1 MSLNIK
7 LFKLGFIGLI
17 VMSVAV
23 VAILSTAYLI
33 YSPQLPPVDT
43 LKDVKL
49 QTPLKV
55 YSREGKLIALF
66 GEKRRI
72 PLTYQEL
79 PQSMID
85 AFLAA
90 EDDRFFEH
98 PGVDYQGLLRA
109 VINLVITGQKAQG
122 GSTITMQLARNFFLT
137 PERTYTRK
145 IKEIMLALRI
155 EGELTKQEILELYLN
170 KIYLGQR
177 AYGVGAAAEV
187 YYGKSAS
194 ELSLEQVAMIAG
206 LPKAPSRFNPLSNVK
221 RATVRRDY
229 VLGRML
235 ELDKISESDYEV
247 AIATPV
253 EAKRYAVKLEVE
265 APYIGE
271 MVRAHMTNLY
281 GDEAYS
287 EGYSVYTTI
296 EASKQQAAVDAV
308 RSGILAYDLRHGY
321 RGPEGSIP
329 VDKLAELDVVAE
341 LVENMQT
348 VGGLQPGVVT
358 EIDEKSAI
366 VSLAKEIIQLDL
378 EGVKWA
384 RTYKSQNSLGP
395 KITKMTDVLKAGDII
410 RVMDSAKGWQLRQI
424 PSASSAL
431 VSLRPEDGSITALM
445 GGFDFYASK
454 FNRAT
459 QAKRQPGSSF
469 KPFIYSAAI
478 EAGFT
483 PASVINDAPVV
494 FEDSATE
501 NSWRPQNYSGKFFG
515 PTRMRLA
522 LTKSRNMVSI
532 RLLRDIG
539 RKYARE
545 HAGKFGFDTNQLPKD
560 LTLAL
565 GSGAVTPLTLAKA
578 YAVLANGGYRVDT
591 YFIDR
596 IEGPDEEVLFVANPA
611 RVCNDECARL
621 ATEISMHA
629 EEMAELG
636 LDDPISAENTEIRAA
651 PRVISEVNAYQIDSM
666 LKDVIKF
673 GTGRRALALNRND
686 IAGKTG
692 TTNDQHDA
700 WFAGYHPNAAT
711 VVWIG
716 FDENKPLGRGEV
728 GGVAALPV
736 WVDFMRVALQG
747 EPAIER
753 SLPPDMV
760 MLKVDPQ
767 TGSIVDQES
776 GYGIEEAFHIDQVP
790 NLEFVSPR
798 SINVEHDNTGENQ
811 GPTVNLPEQLF

>member
-23 VAILSTAYLI
+23 TAILSTVYLI
-33 YSPQLPPVDT
+33 YSPQLPPVDS

-55 YSREGKLIALF
+55 FSREGKLIALF

-79 PQSMID
+79 PQTMVD

-155 EGELTKQEILELYLN
+155 EDELTKQEILELYLN

-187 YYGKSAS
+187 YYGKTAS
-194 ELSLEQVAMIAG
+194 ELSLDQVAMIAG
-206 LPKAPSRFNPLSNVK
+206 LPKAPSRFNPISNTE

-235 ELDKISESDYEV
+235 ELNKITEEDYKV
-247 AIATPV
+247 AISTPV
-253 EAKRYAVKLEVE
+253 EAKRYAVNLEVD

-271 MVRAHMTNLY
+271 MVRAHMTDLY

-287 EGYSVYTTI
+287 AGYNVYTTI
-296 EASKQQAAVDAV
+296 ESSKQQAAVDAIQ
-308 RSGILAYDLRHGY
+308 SGIMAYDLRHGY

-329 VDKLAELDVVAE
+329 VDKLTEVEVVTE
-341 LVENMQT
+341 LVAKMPT
-348 VGGLQPGVVT
+348 IAKLQPGVVT
-358 EIDEKSAI
+358 QVNEKTAI
-366 VSLAKEIIQLDL
+366 VSLSKEIIQLDIAA
-378 EGVKWA
+378 VKWA
-384 RTYKSQNSLGP
+384 RKYKSQNSLGP
-395 KITKMTDVLKAGDII
+395 EIKKVTDVLKVGDII
-410 RVMDSAKGWQLRQI
+410 RVVDTAKGWQLRQI
-424 PSASSAL
+424 PKASSAL
-431 VSLRPEDGSITALM
+431 VSLNPEDGSIAALM

-459 QAKRQPGSSF
+459 QAKRQPGSAF

-515 PTRMRLA
+515 PTRVRLA

-539 RKYARE
+539 RKFTRE
-545 HAGKFGFDTNQLPKD
+545 HASKFGFDAEKLPKD

-565 GSGAVTPLTLAKA
+565 GSGAVTPLTLANA
-578 YAVLANGGYRVDT
+578 YAVLANGGYKVDA

-596 IEGPDEEVLFVANPA
+596 IEGPDEEVLFMANPA
-611 RVCNDECARL
+611 RVCDQECTRL
-621 ATEISMHA
+621 AKEISMHA
-629 EEMAELG
+629 VEMAELG
-636 LDDPISAENTEIRAA
+636 LTDPDNLESAEIRVA
-651 PRVISEVNAYQIDSM
+651 PRVLSEMNAYQMDSM

-686 IAGKTG
+686 IVGKTG

-700 WFAGYHPNAAT
+700 WFAGYHPNLAT
-711 VVWIG
+711 VVWFG

-728 GGVAALPV
+728 GGVAALPI
-736 WVDFMRVALQG
+736 WIDYMRVGLQG
-747 EPAIER
+747 EPQIQRE
-753 SLPPDMV
+753 LPKDMV
-760 MLKVDPQ
+760 ILKVDPE
-767 TGSIVDQES
+767 TGSIVDQDS
-776 GYGIEEAFHIDQVP
+776 GFGIEEAFHIDQVP
-790 NLEFVSPR
+790 GLEFAAPR
-798 SINVEHDNTGENQ
+798 SINVDHGNVDPNQ
-811 GPTVNLPEQLF
+811 SRPGNLPEQLF

>member
-1 MSLNIK
+1 
-7 LFKLGFIGLI
+7 
-17 VMSVAV
+17 MSVAV
-23 VAILSTAYLI
+23 TAILSTVYLI
-33 YSPQLPPVDT
+33 YSPQLPPVDS

-55 YSREGKLIALF
+55 FSREGKLIALF

-79 PQSMID
+79 PQTMVD

-155 EGELTKQEILELYLN
+155 EDELTKQEILELYLN

-187 YYGKSAS
+187 YYGKTAS
-194 ELSLEQVAMIAG
+194 ELSLDQVAMIAG
-206 LPKAPSRFNPLSNVK
+206 LPKAPSRFNPISNTE

-235 ELDKISESDYEV
+235 ELNKITEEDYKV
-247 AIATPV
+247 AISTPV
-253 EAKRYAVKLEVE
+253 EAKRYAVNLEVD

-271 MVRAHMTNLY
+271 MVRAHMTDLY

-287 EGYSVYTTI
+287 AGYNVYTTI
-296 EASKQQAAVDAV
+296 ESSKQQAAVDAIQ
-308 RSGILAYDLRHGY
+308 SGIMAYDLRHGY

-329 VDKLAELDVVAE
+329 VDKLTEVEVVTE
-341 LVENMQT
+341 LVAKMPT
-348 VGGLQPGVVT
+348 IAKLQPGVVT
-358 EIDEKSAI
+358 QVNEKTAI
-366 VSLAKEIIQLDL
+366 VSLSKEIIQLDIAA
-378 EGVKWA
+378 VKWA
-384 RTYKSQNSLGP
+384 RKYKSQNSLGP
-395 KITKMTDVLKAGDII
+395 EIKKVTDVLKVGDII
-410 RVMDSAKGWQLRQI
+410 RVVDTAKGWQLRQI
-424 PSASSAL
+424 PKASSAL
-431 VSLRPEDGSITALM
+431 VSLNPEDGSIAALM

-459 QAKRQPGSSF
+459 QAKRQPGSAF

-515 PTRMRLA
+515 PTRVRLA

-539 RKYARE
+539 RKFTRE
-545 HAGKFGFDTNQLPKD
+545 HASKFGFDAEKLPKD

-565 GSGAVTPLTLAKA
+565 GSGAVTPLTLANA
-578 YAVLANGGYRVDT
+578 YAVLANGGYKVDA

-596 IEGPDEEVLFVANPA
+596 IEGPDEEVLFMANPA
-611 RVCNDECARL
+611 RVCDQECTRL
-621 ATEISMHA
+621 AKEISMHA
-629 EEMAELG
+629 VEMAELG
-636 LDDPISAENTEIRAA
+636 LTDPDNLESAEIRVA
-651 PRVISEVNAYQIDSM
+651 PRVLSEMNAYQMDSM

-686 IAGKTG
+686 IVGKTG

-700 WFAGYHPNAAT
+700 WFAGYHPNLAT
-711 VVWIG
+711 VVWFG

-728 GGVAALPV
+728 GGVAALPI
-736 WVDFMRVALQG
+736 WIDYMRVGLQG
-747 EPAIER
+747 EPQIQRE
-753 SLPPDMV
+753 LPKDMV
-760 MLKVDPQ
+760 ILKVDPE
-767 TGSIVDQES
+767 TGSIVDQDS
-776 GYGIEEAFHIDQVP
+776 GFGIEEAFHIDQVP
-790 NLEFVSPR
+790 GLEFAAPR
-798 SINVEHDNTGENQ
+798 SINVDHGNVDPNQ
-811 GPTVNLPEQLF
+811 SRPGNLPEQLF

>member
-23 VAILSTAYLI
+23 AAILSTAYLI
-33 YSPQLPPVDT
+33 YSPQLPPVDS
-43 LKDVKL
+43 LRDVKL

-72 PLTYQEL
+72 PLRYQEL
-79 PQSMID
+79 PQTMVD

-98 PGVDYQGLLRA
+98 PGVDYQGLIRA

-155 EGELTKQEILELYLN
+155 EKELNKQEILELYLN

-194 ELSLEQVAMIAG
+194 ELSLDQVAMIAG
-206 LPKAPSRFNPLSNVK
+206 LPKAPSRFNPISNSE
-221 RATVRRDY
+221 RATVRRNY

-235 ELDKISESDYEV
+235 ELKKITKQDYEI
-247 AIATPV
+247 AIETPV
-253 EAKRYAVKLEVE
+253 EAKRYSVNLEVD

-271 MVRAHMTNLY
+271 MVRAYMVDLY
-281 GDEAYS
+281 GEEAYS
-287 EGYSVYTTI
+287 AGYNVYTSI
-296 EASKQQAAVDAV
+296 EASKQQAAVDSV
-308 RSGILAYDLRHGY
+308 QSGILAYDMRHGY

-329 VDKLAELDVVAE
+329 VDKLTDIEVVAE
-341 LVENMQT
+341 LVSKMPT
-348 VGGLQPGVVT
+348 VGELQPGVVT
-358 EIDEKSAI
+358 ELKEDAAI
-366 VSLAKEIIQLDL
+366 VALSKEIIQLDISS
-378 EGVKWA
+378 VTWA
-384 RTYKSQNSLGP
+384 RTYKSPNSLGP
-395 KITKMTDVLKAGDII
+395 KIKTIADVLKAGDII
-410 RVMDSAKGWQLRQI
+410 RVINTAKGWQLRQI
-424 PSASSAL
+424 PKAASAL
-431 VSLRPEDGSITALM
+431 VSLRPEDGAITALT

-494 FEDSATE
+494 FEDQATE
-501 NSWRPQNYSGKFFG
+501 DSWRPQNYSGKFFG

-539 RKYARE
+539 RKFARE
-545 HAGKFGFDTNQLPKD
+545 HASKFGFDAQELPKD

-565 GSGAVTPLTLAKA
+565 GSGAVTPLTLANA
-578 YAVLANGGYRVDT
+578 YAVLANGGYKVDAHFIERV
-591 YFIDR
+591 
-596 IEGPDEEVLFVANPA
+596 EGPDGDVLFLANPA
-611 RVCNDECARL
+611 RVCDEECTRL
-621 ATEISMHA
+621 ATEISVHA
-629 EEMAELG
+629 EELAELG
-636 LDDPISAENTEIRAA
+636 LSESIGSENAGIQVA
-651 PRVISEVNAYQIDSM
+651 PRVITEMNAYQMDSM

-673 GTGRRALALNRND
+673 GTGRRALVLNRTD
-686 IAGKTG
+686 IVGKTG

-700 WFAGYHPNAAT
+700 WFAGYHPHAAT
-711 VVWIG
+711 VVWLG

-728 GGVAALPV
+728 GGVAALPI
-736 WVDFMRVALQG
+736 WIDFMRVALQG
-747 EPAIER
+747 EPHIER
-753 SLPPDMV
+753 PLPEDMV
-760 MLKVDPQ
+760 LLKVHPE
-767 TGSIVDQES
+767 TGAIVDQES
-776 GYGIEEAFHIDQVP
+776 GFGIEEAFHIDQIP
-790 NLEFVSPR
+790 DLDFTAPQ
-798 SINVEHDNTGENQ
+798 SINAGHDSGEGVGQ
-811 GPTVNLPEQLF
+811 SQRLPEHLF